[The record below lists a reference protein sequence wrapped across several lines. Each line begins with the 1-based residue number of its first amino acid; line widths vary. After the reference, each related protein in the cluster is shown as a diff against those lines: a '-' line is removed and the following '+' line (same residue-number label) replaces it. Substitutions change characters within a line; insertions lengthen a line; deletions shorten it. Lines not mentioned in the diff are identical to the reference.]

1 MKVPF
6 LLMRA
11 AALAFLIVATPAEAE
26 SLRYANKGD
35 LNSLDPHT
43 LDETTA
49 NAHLAH
55 VYEGLVRRGKDLRIE
70 PGLAERWEASAD
82 GLHWRFFLRR
92 GVKFHD
98 GSDFTADDVMFSADR
113 VRAPDSNHRTRIP
126 ADANFVKIDDH
137 TVDIILKSP
146 NPLLV
151 SRWDTWFIMNKR
163 WAEVNQSTQPTSV
176 TAPSANLVSLQANGT
191 GPFRVETHLPGIRT
205 TFKVNREWWDR
216 AEHNLTE
223 IIFMPIASDA
233 TRVAALLTGE
243 VDLIEPVPVQD
254 IGRVNASSNA
264 RVLIGPELRT
274 IFLGFDQLRDEL
286 LELDVA
292 GRNPFKDRRVRQAIY
307 QAIDIESIRDR
318 TMRGLARPSALMI
331 APELFPKAK
340 DFPRLPFD
348 PAAARGLLVE
358 AGYQGGFE
366 VGMDCPNDRYVN
378 DEAICQAVAGMLA
391 KIGVSGAAQRSTEGK
406 VLRQGAQIKWIPN
419 ITLPSRLDTVD
430 DRCATYP

>member
-1 MKVPF
+1 MGYLVHHEQALGRGEPID
-6 LLMRA
+6 A
-11 AALAFLIVATPAEAE
+11 ANISHSSFRK
-26 SLRYANKGD
+26 S
-35 LNSLDPHT
+35 
-43 LDETTA
+43 
-49 NAHLAH
+49 
-55 VYEGLVRRGKDLRIE
+55 
-70 PGLAERWEASAD
+70 
-82 GLHWRFFLRR
+82 RF
-92 GVKFHD
+92 
-98 GSDFTADDVMFSADR
+98 A
-113 VRAPDSNHRTRIP
+113 
-126 ADANFVKIDDH
+126 
-137 TVDIILKSP
+137 
-146 NPLLV
+146 
-151 SRWDTWFIMNKR
+151 
-163 WAEVNQSTQPTSV
+163 
-176 TAPSANLVSLQANGT
+176 QANGT

-216 AEHNLTE
+216 SEHNLTE

-286 LELDVA
+286 LESDVA

-391 KIGVSGAAQRSTEGK
+391 KIGVRVRLNAQPKARFFAK
-406 VLRQGAQIKWIPN
+406 VLKSNGYRTSLYLLGWTPSTTDAQHTLEDLYGCRTDPKSARGHVNLGGYCNRELEILIDRLALEIDPGRRGEIIKRAFE
-419 ITLPSRLDTVD
+419 ITTHDFAYVPLHQQMLAWGVSKRVTVVQRPDNSVLLYWATKEPSR
-430 DRCATYP
+430 AQ

>member
-1 MKVPF
+1 
-6 LLMRA
+6 
-11 AALAFLIVATPAEAE
+11 
-26 SLRYANKGD
+26 
-35 LNSLDPHT
+35 
-43 LDETTA
+43 
-49 NAHLAH
+49 
-55 VYEGLVRRGKDLRIE
+55 
-70 PGLAERWEASAD
+70 
-82 GLHWRFFLRR
+82 
-92 GVKFHD
+92 
-98 GSDFTADDVMFSADR
+98 
-113 VRAPDSNHRTRIP
+113 
-126 ADANFVKIDDH
+126 
-137 TVDIILKSP
+137 
-146 NPLLV
+146 
-151 SRWDTWFIMNKR
+151 
-163 WAEVNQSTQPTSV
+163 
-176 TAPSANLVSLQANGT
+176 
-191 GPFRVETHLPGIRT
+191 
-205 TFKVNREWWDR
+205 
-216 AEHNLTE
+216 
-223 IIFMPIASDA
+223 MPIASDA

-286 LELDVA
+286 LKSDVA

-391 KIGVSGAAQRSTEGK
+391 KIGVRVRLNAQPKARFFAKVLKSNGYRTSLYLLGWTPSTTDAQHTLEDLYGCRTDPKSARGHVNLGGYCNRELEISDRSARPRNRPWPTGRDHQKSIRNNDPRLCLCSPSPTDARLGSFETGHRRTAAGQLRPVILGDEGAEPGPVAAMVGLQNPSVRAVPRSQTLLRAGRHSRQRSSARTPR
-406 VLRQGAQIKWIPN
+406 LRS
-419 ITLPSRLDTVD
+419 T
-430 DRCATYP
+430 RC